1 MKRKYVF
8 LTALLAL
15 SMSACSF
22 GGSEGQ
28 DTEKGTFVNP
38 HYETEAE
45 VCLVHD
51 LVDGLCRNC
60 GSEMP
65 ESQGLSYELIE
76 LEEGS
81 AYAVNGLGTCKDT
94 QILIPAYHNDLPV
107 VSLMTMGES
116 AEVTNVVIG
125 ENVASMEHGALRGLS
140 CLKGLTVLSPS
151 ISLPS
156 SCFESLPL
164 QSVTLPEGLT
174 ELPSGTFQGCGS
186 LRRIHIPSTVTV
198 IGNQAFS
205 DCRLLREVNFPDG
218 LESIGH
224 SAFKGI
230 VSLSEVTLPSS
241 LKFVGNGAFSKCD
254 NLKTVHYNGD
264 IAAWCTIKFEMNG
277 NPLVNGADFYVGGEK
292 VVDLRIPEGVNKP
305 GDFSFQGCGSLESVV
320 CPTSMTELT
329 LGMFMGCT
337 NLTEAVFLGEI
348 KTPGVMHF
356 AGCTSLSDIYL
367 NNAPEDFLAG
377 PQFST
382 EAEVHYKGTWSVD
395 DYNSLEKIWSRIVH
409 N

>member
-1 MKRKYVF
+1 MKRIYVF
-8 LTALLAL
+8 LLSLFVL

-22 GGSEGQ
+22 GNDEGN

-51 LVDGLCRNC
+51 LVDGLCKNC
-60 GSEMP
+60 GDDMP
-65 ESQGLSYELIE
+65 ESQGLSYELVE

-94 QILIPAYHNDLPV
+94 QVRIPAYYNDLPV
-107 VSLMTMGES
+107 VSLITLGES
-116 AEVTNVVIG
+116 SDVTSVVIG
-125 ENVASMEHGALRGLS
+125 ENVVSMERGALFGLS
-140 CLKGLTVLSPS
+140 SLKGLTVLAPS
-151 ISLPS
+151 IALPS
-156 SCFESLPL
+156 SCFESLSIE
-164 QSVTLPEGLT
+164 SVILPEGLT
-174 ELPSGTFQGCGS
+174 EIPVGAFQGCGS

-198 IGNQAFS
+198 IGDQAFS
-205 DCRLLREVNFPDG
+205 DCRLLREINFPDG
-218 LESIGH
+218 LENIGH

-230 VSLSEVTLPSS
+230 VSLHEVTLPSS
-241 LKFVGNGAFSKCD
+241 LKSVGNGAFSKCN

-264 IAAWCTIKFEMNG
+264 IATWCMINFEMNG
-277 NPLVNGADFYVGGEK
+277 NPMINGADFYVGGEK

-305 GDFSFQGCGSLESVV
+305 GDFSFQGCGSIESVV
-320 CPTSMTELT
+320 CPASMTELT

-367 NNAPEDFLAG
+367 NNAPEDFQVG

-382 EAEVHYKGTWSVD
+382 EAEVHYKGTWAVD
-395 DYNSLEKIWSRIVH
+395 DYNSLGKIWSEE
-409 N
+409 NP